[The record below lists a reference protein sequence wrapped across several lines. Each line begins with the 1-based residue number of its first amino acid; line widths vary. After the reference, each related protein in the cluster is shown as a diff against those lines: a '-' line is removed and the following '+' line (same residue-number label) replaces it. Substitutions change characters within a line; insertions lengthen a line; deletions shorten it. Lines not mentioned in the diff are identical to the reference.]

1 MQQMAVGESCK
12 SEAEWLSVV
21 TLSGEDSCLGRGLRL
36 TAPHKNP
43 RHKSKHRTGAV
54 SHRGD
59 AEDRVPTHG
68 PVRLAGKPVI
78 GTDPG
83 TGHDPVKVQ
92 TEKIGL
98 QLQLVQF
105 SEAFSVSEA
114 LRSSLMTADKASG
127 LMPCSHSLTHMDRDS
142 MSKPVFSNLEIS
154 SSTSIVSRTAFKFA
168 FAALAMV

>member
-1 MQQMAVGESCK
+1 MAEHGLV
-12 SEAEWLSVV
+12 
-21 TLSGEDSCLGRGLRL
+21 SGEDSCFGRGLRL
-36 TAPHKNP
+36 TAPHKNS

-54 SHRGD
+54 RRRGD
-59 AEDRVPTHG
+59 AEDRVPTHRQ
-68 PVRLAGKPVI
+68 VRLAGEPVI

-92 TEKIGL
+92 TEETRL

-114 LRSSLMTADKASG
+114 LRSSLMTADRASG

-154 SSTSIVSRTAFKFA
+154 RSTSIVSRTAFKFA